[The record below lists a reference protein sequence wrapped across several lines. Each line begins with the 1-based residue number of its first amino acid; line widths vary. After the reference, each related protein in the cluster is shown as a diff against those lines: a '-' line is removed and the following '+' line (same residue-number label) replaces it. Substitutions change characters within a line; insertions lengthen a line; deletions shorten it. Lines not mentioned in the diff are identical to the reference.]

1 MKGAFIVKN
10 TQLGLEIQA
19 YYDNLMTNNVAE
31 STLTAYKR
39 DLKSFI
45 QYLNDKEIPSIFKIT
60 ENNIREYLDMIKAEN
75 LSDSTTARKT
85 SVLRGLVKY
94 MISKNILTSDILS
107 DIESPKVEHKIKDA
121 ISDEIISK
129 LIGNIELKT
138 KKDLR
143 DRAMISL
150 MAWTGIRV
158 SELIS
163 LNESDYSFSSKALY
177 VDGNVE
183 INLPS
188 EVSEGLENYI
198 NMRDTDESDYLF
210 PNAFG
215 NKMTRQ
221 GFWKIIKTRAEEA
234 GLKAEQI
241 NPNNLRQ
248 SLITKLYKDGLSTDE
263 IQLLLGYKGK
273 ERLESIKSNLIQ
285 SGILD
290 N

>member
-19 YYDNLMTNNVAE
+19 YYDNLTANNVAE

-107 DIESPKVEHKIKDA
+107 YIESPKVEHKIKDA

-158 SELIS
+158 SDLIS

-188 EVSEGLENYI
+188 EVSEELENYI